1 MVVGNLSL
9 IAHTYHQTLSQSA
22 SIVSVFAWTY
32 AIATPLLALSTNRFN
47 KRSLFLTLLA
57 VFLAGTLLSAFA
69 PSLPIFLFS
78 RVMTASVAGL
88 MESLMSVIA
97 YQLATT
103 DQQRSMLVAW
113 IYTGLSIASVVGNP
127 LGTFIAN
134 LWRWQDAFIM
144 VAIITVL
151 ATVVATNLIPKD
163 LVNEPASF
171 KEQLVLFS
179 DRRIQLA
186 IVFAICSAGM
196 IFGYYTYIRSLIHQT
211 LGFSLTA
218 LSLVL
223 LLLGVLDVFANRL
236 SGRLAAKNGMKRLR
250 PFYVLDLVLLAL
262 FQFSMQN
269 AWTGLLLLCALVF
282 FFALFGSPIQIFVL
296 DVASHDYPQ
305 ATTLAS
311 TLNAIFYNVGG
322 AVSSFTAA
330 QTLKV
335 AGLPAL
341 GWNSLAYCA
350 VALLVLVTL
359 VRMTDREAMKG

>member
-1 MVVGNLSL
+1 
-9 IAHTYHQTLSQSA
+9 
-22 SIVSVFAWTY
+22 
-32 AIATPLLALSTNRFN
+32 
-47 KRSLFLTLLA
+47 
-57 VFLAGTLLSAFA
+57 
-69 PSLPIFLFS
+69 
-78 RVMTASVAGL
+78 
-88 MESLMSVIA
+88 MSVIA

-113 IYTGLSIASVVGNP
+113 IYTGFSIASVVGNP

-171 KEQLVLFS
+171 KERLVLFS

-223 LLLGVLDVFANRL
+223 LLLGVLDVFANQL
-236 SGRLAAKNGMKRLR
+236 SGRLAAKNGIKRLR

-311 TLNAIFYNVGG
+311 TLASTLNAIFYNVGV
-322 AVSSFTAA
+322 AVSSFTAT

-341 GWNSLAYCA
+341 GWNSLVYCA
-350 VALLVLVTL
+350 VALLVLLTL
-359 VRMTDREAMKG
+359 VRMTDREAMRG